1 MKEAY
6 LVRLDD
12 GTVVEMTE
20 EQYNE
25 LTDNKGD
32 DEDE

>member
-20 EQYNE
+20 EQYKE